1 MCKNAPE
8 TVLRIKK
15 IQVLRGKWSE
25 SQTKAKKVQ
34 KMILSGRFGDPYRRP
49 AERCPIWESWHK
61 CRTFGV
67 MHRTSPPTGT
77 GKEAWSQKRKYW
89 GRQLAYS
96 AIRLAHSYINRGS
109 AFTSGVKSYG
119 VNIAQTNPSV
129 IVWITVDFLFTGLWV
144 SLRLKS
150 DEMNIRQLA
159 TFNVQNYERLH
170 DFRDLHNLPDTTHK
184 SGQTSI
190 LLIQVEC
197 HIFITKSK
205 RNKQH
210 LSCVFLARSP
220 NAFCLK
226 EGYGRINKR
235 NKKECK

>member
-1 MCKNAPE
+1 M
-8 TVLRIKK
+8 
-15 IQVLRGKWSE
+15 
-25 SQTKAKKVQ
+25 
-34 KMILSGRFGDPYRRP
+34 
-49 AERCPIWESWHK
+49 
-61 CRTFGV
+61 
-67 MHRTSPPTGT
+67 
-77 GKEAWSQKRKYW
+77 
-89 GRQLAYS
+89 
-96 AIRLAHSYINRGS
+96 
-109 AFTSGVKSYG
+109 
-119 VNIAQTNPSV
+119 
-129 IVWITVDFLFTGLWV
+129 

-159 TFNVQNYERLH
+159 TFNMHNYERLH

-210 LSCVFLARSP
+210 LSCIFWHEALLR
-220 NAFCLK
+220 CLK